1 MNFYKK
7 LLTIFFITLISPCYA
22 LSETAIVKNIS
33 FDNKQNI
40 EILIDKKSDFKVYNL
55 HNPER
60 LVVDIAD
67 AVFDDKA
74 AVPSFPSFISGF
86 RKSKSQDILR
96 LVFDL
101 KEKIRI
107 QSSVFQ
113 KLKKEKLGK
122 ILVKISPEIS
132 NKIPLEDLA
141 PKDEEPLKKE
151 HPSSPP
157 KVLAVVNVKNLQL
170 ENSAQQA
177 QEVSTMSIDSLAN
190 DGGVKYVVKKEGITV
205 ATSKVAAKPKKVPI
219 IAIDAGHGGKDPG
232 TIGDYARTKE
242 KIVTLSYAREL
253 GKHLM
258 STKNYKVYLI
268 RDSDEFVPLK
278 RRVEKARRL
287 NADLFISL
295 HANSAADKNVAGFS
309 IYTLSEKSSDK
320 QAELLAQKE
329 NRADIISGVNFG
341 DTIGDILKT
350 LIDLS
355 QRSSMNSS
363 SQFAN
368 IAIKSV
374 QQSGVEI
381 LHNTHRFAGFAVLTA
396 PDMTSILIELGY
408 LSNREEEIS
417 LNSLTHKRNIV
428 KGLVDAI
435 DEYFRINK

>member
-1 MNFYKK
+1 MIFYKK
-7 LLTIFFITLISPCYA
+7 LLIIFFIAITTPCYA
-22 LSETAIVKNIS
+22 LSAATIVKKVG
-33 FDNKQNI
+33 FDDKQNI
-40 EILIDKKSDFKVYNL
+40 EIVLDKKAEFKVYNL

-67 AVFDDKA
+67 AVFDDKSVA
-74 AVPSFPSFISGF
+74 PSLPSFISGF

-96 LVFDL
+96 IVFDL
-101 KEKIRI
+101 KEKIHV

-113 KLKKEKLGK
+113 KLKKEKWGK
-122 ILVKISPEIS
+122 ILIKIASDIS
-132 NKIPLEDLA
+132 NKIPVEDLA
-141 PKDEEPLKKE
+141 PIAEEPFAKHLAI
-151 HPSSPP
+151 SSAAPT
-157 KVLAVVNVKNLQL
+157 VLAV
-170 ENSAQQA
+170 
-177 QEVSTMSIDSLAN
+177 I
-190 DGGVKYVVKKEGITV
+190 KKEEPV
-205 ATSKVAAKPKKVPI
+205 AKKPILKKIPI

-242 KIVTLSYAREL
+242 KIITLAYAKEL

-295 HANSAADKNVAGFS
+295 HANSAANREVAGFS
-309 IYTLSEKSSDK
+309 IYTLSETSSDK

-329 NRADIISGVNFG
+329 NRADIIAGVNFG
-341 DTIGDILKT
+341 DTSGDILKT

-363 SQFAN
+363 SRFAN

-408 LSNREEEIS
+408 LSNKQEETK
-417 LNSLTHKRNIV
+417 LNSITHKRNIV

-435 DEYFRINK
+435 DEYFRIN

>member
-1 MNFYKK
+1 MNFFKK
-7 LLTIFFITLISPCYA
+7 LLTIFFLTIISPCYA
-22 LSETAIVKNIS
+22 VSEEAIVKNIS

-40 EILIDKKSDFKVYNL
+40 EILIDKKSDFKAYNL

-60 LVVDIAD
+60 LVVDIAN
-67 AVFDDKA
+67 ASFGNRFDED
-74 AVPSFPSFISGF
+74 SNFPSFVTGF
-86 RKSKSQDILR
+86 RKSKSGNILR
-96 LVFDL
+96 IVFDL
-101 KEKIRI
+101 NGKVSIK
-107 QSSVFQ
+107 SSVFQ
-113 KLKKEKLGK
+113 KLKKEKFGK
-122 ILVKISPEIS
+122 ILVKAIPDFVNKPPISEESSIS
-132 NKIPLEDLA
+132 SDPLI
-141 PKDEEPLKKE
+141 
-151 HPSSPP
+151 
-157 KVLAVVNVKNLQL
+157 LAVLSPNIPQL
-170 ENSAQQA
+170 ENPTRNTS
-177 QEVSTMSIDSLAN
+177 VTSLN
-190 DGGVKYVVKKEGITV
+190 SSEEVKYVVKKEGAVIASSVV
-205 ATSKVAAKPKKVPI
+205 AKASAPKKIPI

-242 KIVTLSYAREL
+242 KIITLAYAREL

-258 STKNYKVYLI
+258 MTKNYKVYLI

-295 HANSAADKNVAGFS
+295 HANSAADRNVAGFS

-329 NRADIISGVNFG
+329 NRADIIAGVNFG
-341 DTIGDILKT
+341 DTSGDILKT

-368 IAIKSV
+368 IAIQSV
-374 QQSGVEI
+374 QKSGVEI

-408 LSNREEEIS
+408 LSNRQEEVD

-435 DEYFRINK
+435 DEYFRMNGKK